1 MLLLVDVPDLEPD
14 IGMGEGIRRVAE
26 DAVEALET
34 LLVLALLLVDD
45 AQAEEDL
52 VCLVEI

>member
-1 MLLLVDVPDLEPD
+1 MVDLELYVSVS
-14 IGMGEGIRRVAE
+14 EGVRMVLQN
-26 DAVEALET
+26 AVEALER
-34 LLVLALLLVDD
+34 LVVLALLLVDD